1 MSKLF
6 NNFKKF
12 KNKTALISHTNKK
25 YTYKY
30 VEKKT
35 AHLSSKISKC
45 SIILIIT
52 SNSVEC
58 ILGYISFIRSNNVS
72 ILLDE
77 NFKIDYIKKII
88 KKYKPNYIFAQKRFF
103 SKFIFVAQKRINKF
117 QGTTS
122 SFWGDSSTTINM
134 E

>member
-35 AHLSSKISKC
+35 AHLSSKISKG
-45 SIILIIT
+45 SIILIIA

-58 ILGYISFIRSNNVS
+58 ILGYVSFIRSNNVS

-77 NFKIDYIKKII
+77 NFKINYIKKII

-103 SKFIFVAQKRINKF
+103 SKFI
-117 QGTTS
+117 
-122 SFWGDSSTTINM
+122 
-134 E
+134 